1 MDQIFAWMIE
11 NIFSENFYFCGRW
24 HFMILLCIIH
34 NENSTCNA
42 FVIHAAY
49 QWNFKSDIWDLSQPN
64 EYKYFYFPCHTQTGS
79 DGRSGF
85 GRLGFGRSGLLLGKP
100 SFWFHTS
107 FLFSK
112 YPSNTLQHPSNT
124 LKTTFNTL
132 QTHFKI
138 IFFSLEKW
146 MKKNK

>member
-124 LKTTFNTL
+124 LKTTFNTVQNHL
-132 QTHFKI
+132 FFRSKNGRKI
-138 IFFSLEKW
+138 SK
-146 MKKNK
+146 